1 MHGSGKLKQKGEIWM
16 VKYAAGALVSKEPI
30 PRGGE
35 ADAAT
40 REAEH
45 NVLASGSF
53 ASLSTAQEGAL
64 QMVEVTI
71 CKGRDLGRTDFMGL
85 SDPYAVLSVEEV
97 MSLVSPHLGG
107 FSGMDSLLLLPP
119 SSLLSSSP
127 ASSTPFPPPSPSLP
141 LYPLPFLPPPYALPL
156 SSNPASP
163 SPFLYLLSLPSFF
176 FLNTPHDACIVLLQV
191 REEEPGLRTPPDW
204 TGSKVAQRKTKVK
217 SEPSSWRTREK
228 YHTSART
235 SI

>member
-1 MHGSGKLKQKGEIWM
+1 MHGSGKLKQKGEIWI
-16 VKYAAGALVSKEPI
+16 VKYAAGALVSKEQI

-97 MSLVSPHLGG
+97 MSLVPPHLGG
-107 FSGMDSLLLLPP
+107 FSGMGSLLLLPP
-119 SSLLSSSP
+119 SSLLFSSS
-127 ASSTPFPPPSPSLP
+127 ASSTPLPPPSPSLP
-141 LYPLPFLPPPYALPL
+141 LPPPLSIPFLPPPYALPL
-156 SSNPASP
+156 SSNPVSL
-163 SPFLYLLSLPSFF
+163 SPFLYLLSPPSFF
-176 FLNTPHDACIVLLQV
+176 FLNVPNDACVVLLQV

-217 SEPSSWRTREK
+217 SEP
-228 YHTSART
+228 
-235 SI
+235 